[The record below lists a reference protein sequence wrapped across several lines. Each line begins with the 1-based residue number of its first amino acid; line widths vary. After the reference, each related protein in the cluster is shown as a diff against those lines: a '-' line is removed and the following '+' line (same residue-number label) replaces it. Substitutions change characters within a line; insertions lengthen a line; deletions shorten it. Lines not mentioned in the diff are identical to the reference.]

1 MMARIRY
8 TYEPGSFEAAF
19 HAPYAGMSAAA
30 QGAIAAAG
38 NIVKAEGRA
47 DIAAAGLGAGF
58 VKALR
63 VDIYPQ
69 GRNSLN
75 ATAHIYHKIPYAG
88 VFEEGA
94 TIRGRPTLWL
104 PLPSTPQKYGRY
116 RLTPERYSKEIGP
129 LQYVKRPGKA
139 PLLFAKVKSTKSGKG
154 SRVTLSRLKA
164 GARGQGKTT
173 SVPIF
178 VGIDSVSIRKR
189 LDITGIVAKA
199 RDRLA
204 DFYAENMRSE

>member
-1 MMARIRY
+1 MRLNVYPKKGTSLR
-8 TYEPGSFEAAF
+8 
-19 HAPYAGMSAAA
+19 AAA
-30 QGAIAAAG
+30 LIW
-38 NIVKAEGRA
+38 
-47 DIAAAGLGAGF
+47 
-58 VKALR
+58 
-63 VDIYPQ
+63 
-69 GRNSLN
+69 
-75 ATAHIYHKIPYAG
+75 HKIPYAG

-116 RLTPERYSKEIGP
+116 RLTPERYNKEIGP
-129 LQYVKRPGKA
+129 LQYVKRPGKS
-139 PLLFAKVKSTKSGKG
+139 PLLFARVKSTKSGKPG

-173 SVPIF
+173 SVPVF

-189 LDITGIVAKA
+189 LDITGIVRKA

-204 DFYAENMRSE
+204 DLYAENMRSD